1 MSSRNLRHS
10 RQVPCS
16 EESSGVFQLRRFKL
30 AACRFRHVAIW
41 RDPFLGGR
49 SHSRFTVSALASLS
63 SRPRDHRSPHRCV
76 RVPGRQTLDEPE
88 VRDLSS
94 GTSLLRALPETPKPL
109 NPKPLN
115 PKLLYAPTHRR
126 MSCASEGWTGAET
139 ACISTTALRPVLR
152 RQIRQEQE
160 HMLSR
165 TPAPMATSWSESGV
179 PA

>member
-16 EESSGVFQLRRFKL
+16 WESSGVFQLRCFKL
-30 AACRFRHVAIW
+30 AAWRFRHVAIW

-49 SHSRFTVSALASLS
+49 SHSRFTVSSLASLS
-63 SRPRDHRSPHRCV
+63 SHPGTIDHHTVVYEYLDGRRLMSLKSDTSAPV
-76 RVPGRQTLDEPE
+76 RVCCA
-88 VRDLSS
+88 
-94 GTSLLRALPETPKPL
+94 LRVP
-109 NPKPLN
+109 
-115 PKLLYAPTHRR
+115 
-126 MSCASEGWTGAET
+126 ASEGWTGAET